1 MLTARQLTKAYGA
14 RKALDGLDLEV
25 GRGEV
30 LCLLGPNGAGK
41 TTTLHLFLGLLKPT
55 SGTALV
61 KGVDVAAD
69 PLAARR
75 HLAYVPEQVQLYPH
89 LSGLENLGYF
99 LGLALSSPPP
109 PERLH
114 ALLREAG
121 LPAEAFTRP
130 VGGYSKG
137 MRQKVVLAL
146 ALAREAEALLLDE
159 PTSGLDPVSIR
170 ELGNLIKR
178 LSDRGAAVLMV
189 THDLAIVRTVAHR
202 IGVMKAGRLVEL
214 APATALSE
222 QSLEHLY
229 LKHFDS
235 AEAARAESPA
245 SSPSPAP

>member
-1 MLTARQLTKAYGA
+1 MLTARQLTKVYGQ

-25 GRGEV
+25 GSGEV

-55 SGTALV
+55 SGTALIR
-61 KGVDVAAD
+61 GVDVAAD
-69 PLAARR
+69 PIAARR
-75 HLAYVPEQVQLYPH
+75 HIAYVPEQVQLYPH

-99 LGLALSSPPP
+99 LGLAQSRPPP

-114 ALLREAG
+114 AFLREAG
-121 LPAEAFTRP
+121 LPAEAASRP

-178 LSDRGAAVLMV
+178 LSTRGAAVLMV
-189 THDLAIVRTVAHR
+189 THDLSIVRAVAHR
-202 IGVMKAGRLVEL
+202 VGVMKEGRLVEL
-214 APATALSE
+214 TPAA
-222 QSLEHLY
+222 SLTEEGLERLY
-229 LKHFDS
+229 WKHFES
-235 AEAARAESPA
+235 EGARAS
-245 SSPSPAP
+245 